1 MSKGTCAPH
10 ENESDFLSLHLLA
23 LGITV
28 SGLGLRVG
36 YQFDSGRERH
46 AASALSLAAFLLPSL
61 HREKTVQNQYN
72 ALAFFA
78 ILCIMK
84 VRQLVTYVSYITR
97 DKEGT
102 YAYTASRTQ

>member
-10 ENESDFLSLHLLA
+10 ENESDFLSVHLLA

-36 YQFDSGRERH
+36 YQFDSGRKCH
-46 AASALSLAAFLLPSL
+46 AASDLSLAAFLLPTL
-61 HREKTVQNQYN
+61 HHKKPVQNQNN
-72 ALAFFA
+72 ALAFFS

-102 YAYTASRTQ
+102 YAYTASRTK

>member
-1 MSKGTCAPH
+1 MNRISYH
-10 ENESDFLSLHLLA
+10 FIYLHLVLPYRVYAYGLVISSILVGGATLQVLCRLQRFCYLA
-23 LGITV
+23 SITK
-28 SGLGLRVG
+28 
-36 YQFDSGRERH
+36 
-46 AASALSLAAFLLPSL
+46 
-61 HREKTVQNQYN
+61 KTVQNSYN

-84 VRQLVTYVSYITR
+84 VQQLVTYVSYITR

>member
-36 YQFDSGRERH
+36 YQFDS
-46 AASALSLAAFLLPSL
+46 ASDLSLAAFLLPTL
-61 HREKTVQNQYN
+61 HREKTVQNQNN
-72 ALAFFA
+72 ALAFFS